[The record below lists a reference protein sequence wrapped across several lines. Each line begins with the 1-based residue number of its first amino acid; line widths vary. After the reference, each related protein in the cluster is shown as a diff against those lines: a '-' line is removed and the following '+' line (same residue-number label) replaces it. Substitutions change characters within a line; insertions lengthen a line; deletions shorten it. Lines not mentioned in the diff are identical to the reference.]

1 MALRVRTL
9 QTSFSAGEL
18 DPELAGRSDVER
30 YFRGAE
36 RARNVIVRPTGGV
49 RRRPGLRHVTTITD
63 AAAGA
68 RLVEFSFNTEQ
79 AYLLVFTA
87 TTIRVFRDDVLVHTI
102 TGTPWSGAQV
112 SSITWTQS
120 ADTLIVL
127 HPDVAPQRLLR
138 GISDTDWTLGALP
151 LANIPGHDYGAV
163 TPTGTIT
170 PSATTGDAITL
181 TASASIFTASMVGW
195 YLRTTRNALAR
206 ITAFTSATA
215 VTARVLRAF
224 PNTNA
229 IPAADWSLREPVIST
244 TRGWPS
250 CGVFYAGRLYLGGLK
265 SRPATVLGSRVSDF
279 FDFDP
284 GNALDDDG
292 IDVTI
297 DTDQVNAI
305 RFLSAT
311 RQLHA
316 FTSGGEHILA
326 GDNDGVITPASARW
340 IEQTRRGAVANV
352 PVVEVDGALLF
363 VQRGGKAVR
372 QHLYDELQGAFGNI
386 VLSRLAEHLI
396 RNPVDMAARKG
407 ATLDAADHVLV
418 VNADGTVAVLL
429 TERSQETV
437 AWVLWETDGAVR
449 QVAALDDGAVYLGVA
464 RDGAWRV
471 ERWDDDLLVD
481 AGVRVTTGLPLTTV
495 TGLGH
500 LEGRTVAIVADGAVQ
515 PSATVTGGAVTL
527 PREAEDEVQV
537 GLPFTVL
544 VRPMPPEPRLPGDP
558 MLGRKAR
565 IVRASMRVDDTGPFT
580 LNGIVV
586 DARRF
591 GDAPASPLDAPPR
604 RLTGDARLSGLTG
617 WSPRPTVDIAQEEP
631 QPFQLLALALDVAT

>member
-36 RARNVIVRPTGGV
+36 RARNVVVRPTGGL
-49 RRRPGLRHVTTITD
+49 RRRPGLRHVATISD
-63 AAAGA
+63 GNAGC
-68 RLVEFSFNTEQ
+68 RLVEFNFNAEQ
-79 AYLLVFTA
+79 TYLLVFTA
-87 TTIRVFRDDVLVHTI
+87 NTIRVFKDDALVHTI
-102 TGTPWSGAQV
+102 TGAPWTAQQV
-112 SSITWTQS
+112 ATITWTQS
-120 ADTLIVL
+120 ADTLIVF
-127 HPDVAPQRLLR
+127 HPDVQPRRLLR
-138 GISDTDWTLGALP
+138 QGSDTNWSLSTVP
-151 LANIPGHDYGAV
+151 LTNIPGHDYGAV
-163 TPTGTIT
+163 TPTGTMT

-181 TASASIFTASMVGW
+181 TASATIFNAGMVGW
-195 YLRTTRNALAR
+195 YLRTTSNALAR
-206 ITAFTSATA
+206 ITAFTSSTQ
-215 VTARVLRAF
+215 VTAKVLREF

-229 IPAADWSLREPVIST
+229 IAAADWSLREPVISAA
-244 TRGWPS
+244 RGWPR
-250 CGVFYAGRLYLGGLK
+250 CGVFYAGRLYMGGLK

-279 FDFDP
+279 FNFDP
-284 GNALDDDG
+284 GAALDDDSV
-292 IDVTI
+292 DVTI

-305 RFLSAT
+305 RFLAAT
-311 RQLHA
+311 RELHA

-372 QHLYDELQGAFGNI
+372 QHLYDELQGAYANI

-396 RNPVDMAARKG
+396 RQPVDMAVRKG
-407 ATLDAADHVLV
+407 GARDAADHVLV
-418 VNADGTVAVLL
+418 VNADGTVAALL

-437 AWVLWETDGAVR
+437 AWTLWETDGQVR
-449 QVAALDDGAVYLGVA
+449 QAAALDDGAVYFGVTRA
-464 RDGAWRV
+464 GAYRI

-481 AGVRVTTGLPLTTV
+481 AGVRITTGMPLTTV
-495 TGLGH
+495 TGLTH
-500 LEGRTVAIVADGAVQ
+500 LNGLTVAIVADGAVQ
-515 PSATVTGGAVTL
+515 PPATVTGGTVTL
-527 PREAEDEVQV
+527 PRPAQQEVQV

-565 IVRASMRVDDTGPFT
+565 IVRATMRMDNSGPFT
-580 LNGIVV
+580 LNGVVV

-591 GDAPASPLDAPPR
+591 GLAPDTPLDGPPR
-604 RLTGDARLSGLTG
+604 RLTGDARLSGLPG
-617 WSPRPTVDIAQEEP
+617 WQYRPTVDIAQADP

>member
-18 DPELAGRSDVER
+18 DPELASRTDVER

-36 RARNVIVRPTGGV
+36 RARNVVVCPTGGL
-49 RRRPGLRHVTTITD
+49 RRRPGLKHVATIPD
-63 AAAGA
+63 ATAGC
-68 RLVEFSFNTEQ
+68 RLVNFSFNTEQ
-79 AYLLVFTA
+79 TYLLVFTA
-87 TTIRVFRDDVLVHTI
+87 GTIRVFKNDTQVATI
-102 TGTPWSGAQV
+102 TGTPWTGPQV
-112 SSITWTQS
+112 ATLTWTQS
-120 ADTLIVL
+120 ADTLIVF
-127 HPDVAPQRLLR
+127 HPDVPPQRLLR
-138 GISDTDWTLGALP
+138 QGSDTNWSLGPLP
-151 LANIPGHDYGAV
+151 LTNIPGHDYGAV

-170 PSATTGDAITL
+170 PSATTGNAITL
-181 TASASIFTASMVGW
+181 TASASIFTAGMVGW
-195 YLRTTRNALAR
+195 YLRTTSNALAR
-206 ITAFTSATA
+206 ITAFTSATQ
-215 VTARVLRAF
+215 VTAKVLRAF

-244 TRGWPS
+244 TRGWPA
-250 CGVFYAGRLYLGGLK
+250 CGVFFAGRLYMGGLK

-279 FDFDP
+279 FNFDP
-284 GNALDDDG
+284 GTGLDDEAL
-292 IDVTI
+292 DVTI

-305 RFLSAT
+305 HFLAAT

-326 GDNDGVITPASARW
+326 GDRDGVITPASARW

-372 QHLYDELQGAFGNI
+372 QHLYDEVQGAYANI
-386 VLSRLAEHLI
+386 VLSRLSEHLI
-396 RNPVDMAARKG
+396 RQPVDMAVRKG
-407 ATLDAADHVLV
+407 ASRDAADHVLV
-418 VNADGTVAVLL
+418 VNSDGTVAVLL

-437 AWVLWETDGAVR
+437 AWTLWETDGHVR
-449 QVAALDDGAVYLGVA
+449 QVAALDDGALYLGVT
-464 RDGAWRV
+464 RDGTFRI

-481 AGVRVTTGLPLTTV
+481 AGVRVTTGMPLTTV
-495 TGLGH
+495 TGLTH

-515 PSATVTGGAVTL
+515 PPATVTGGTVTL
-527 PREAEDEVQV
+527 PRPAQQEVQV
-537 GLPFTVL
+537 GLPFTVR

-565 IVRASMRVDDTGPFT
+565 IVRASMRVKDSGPFT

-591 GDAPASPLDAPPR
+591 GDAPNTPLDAPPR

-617 WSPRPTVDIAQEEP
+617 WQYRPTVEIAQTDP

>member
-1 MALRVRTL
+1 MALRVRTI

-36 RARNVIVRPTGGV
+36 RARNVLVRPTGGL
-49 RRRPGLRHVTTITD
+49 RRRPGLRHVATIAD
-63 AAAGA
+63 GNAGC
-68 RLVEFSFNTEQ
+68 RLVDFNFNAEQ
-79 AYLLVFTA
+79 TYLLVFTA
-87 TTIRVFRDDVLVHTI
+87 NTIRVFKDDMLVHTI
-102 TGTPWSGAQV
+102 TGAPWNAQQV
-112 SSITWTQS
+112 QTITWTQS
-120 ADTLIVL
+120 ADTLIVF
-127 HPDVAPQRLLR
+127 HPDVPPQRLLR
-138 GISDTDWTLGALP
+138 QGSDTNWSLTALP
-151 LANIPGHDYGAV
+151 LTNIPGHDYGAV

-181 TASASIFTASMVGW
+181 TASASIFTAGMVGW
-195 YLRTTRNALAR
+195 YLRTTSNALAR
-206 ITAFTSATA
+206 ITAFTSATQ
-215 VTARVLRAF
+215 VTARVLRDF

-229 IPAADWSLREPVIST
+229 IPAADWSLREPVISA

-250 CGVFYAGRLYLGGLK
+250 CGVFYAGRLYMGGLK
-265 SRPATVLGSRVSDF
+265 SRPATVLGSRVGDF
-279 FDFDP
+279 FNFDP
-284 GNALDDDG
+284 GRALDDDS

-305 RFLSAT
+305 RFLAAT

-316 FTSGGEHILA
+316 FTSGGEHVLA
-326 GDNDGVITPASARW
+326 GDSDGVITPASARW

-372 QHLYDELQGAFGNI
+372 QHLYDEVQGAYGNI
-386 VLSRLAEHLI
+386 VLSRLSEHLI
-396 RNPVDMAARKG
+396 RQPVDMAVRKG
-407 ATLDAADHVLV
+407 ATRDAADHVLV
-418 VNADGTVAVLL
+418 VNNDGTVAVLL

-437 AWVLWETDGAVR
+437 AWTLWETDGVVR
-449 QVAALDDGAVYLGVA
+449 QVAALDDGAVYFGVT
-464 RDGAWRV
+464 RDGAYRV

-481 AGVRVTTGLPLTTV
+481 AGVRVTTGMPLTTV
-495 TGLGH
+495 TGLAH
-500 LEGRTVAIVADGAVQ
+500 LNGLTVAIVADGSVQ
-515 PSATVTGGAVTL
+515 PSATVTGGTVTL
-527 PREAEDEVQV
+527 PRPAEQEVQV

-565 IVRASMRVDDTGPFT
+565 IVRASMRVNASGPFT
-580 LNGIVV
+580 CNGIVV

-591 GDAPASPLDAPPR
+591 GAAPNTPLTAPPR

-617 WSPRPTVDIAQEEP
+617 WQFRPTVDIAQSDP
-631 QPFQLLALALDVAT
+631 QPFQLLALSLDIAT